1 MTPQMALELTQRAL
15 MTSMMLGAP
24 VLLTAMVVGVLLNI
38 LQTVTSIK
46 DMSLT
51 FVPKAVMAAVITGI
65 SLPWGIQTMNAYFGE
80 MYGLMLQMRP

>member
-15 MTSMMLGAP
+15 TVAMMLSAP
-24 VLLTAMVVGVLLNI
+24 VLVTAMVVGVVLNI

-51 FVPKAVMAAVITGI
+51 FVPKVIMAAVATGF
-65 SLPWGIQTMNAYFGE
+65 SLPWGIQTMNAFFSE
-80 MYGLMLQMRP
+80 MYGMMSQMPP